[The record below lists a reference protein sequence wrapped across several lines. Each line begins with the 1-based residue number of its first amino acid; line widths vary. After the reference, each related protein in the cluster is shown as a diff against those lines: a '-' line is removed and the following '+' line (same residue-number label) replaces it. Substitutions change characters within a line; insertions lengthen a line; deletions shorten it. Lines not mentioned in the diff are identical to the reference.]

1 MRKNQLPS
9 YGESLAS
16 KFPEIA
22 KEWCYEKNGNLIPE
36 TTFAGSHKEVFW
48 KCAECGQIYKMKVC
62 NRTAP
67 SRTKRTNKCPIC
79 LGRIVI
85 PGFNSLKAK
94 FSELVKADWD
104 YELNTVDPDT
114 IPPRSN
120 KKYWWHCSNGHKY
133 QASVN
138 NKTSQTGGN
147 CPYCSHQKLTI
158 ENSLAMQN
166 PELAKEW
173 DYDKNTLTPY
183 DISAYSGQKVWWK
196 CINGH
201 SWQAKV
207 SNRNNGRGCPECS
220 KGKHSSFP
228 ELVIYYYVK
237 LFFPDA
243 INGAKIDNME
253 IDIFIPSIK
262 IGIEYDGEYYHNSQK
277 RITHDLLKNKKMQEH
292 NIHLIRIR
300 EDGCPT
306 MNSTTYCTVFT
317 FKYLSNY
324 SNFRVVIEKLL
335 LLLSKYTTKEIHIE
349 IDIDKVKNNILRE
362 LSTVPKGQDL
372 LSINPT
378 LSKEWDYKLNYPL
391 TPSMVLPKSSK
402 KVFWKCSKCGYIWE
416 SLISSRN
423 KGYGCPKCAKRQHYT
438 TKEWIEAAKRIHG
451 TKYDYT
457 KSIYINSKTPITITC
472 KIHGDFHQLPSEH
485 LQGKGCKYC
494 AKQAFHVIDSLA
506 NKYPDIA
513 SEWDY
518 ELNQSTGF
526 TPQNIGIDTTRLFY
540 WHCNN
545 GKNHSYKA
553 TIASRVYRHSKCA
566 ICHGK
571 QIDYTTSVAYLYPE
585 LAKEW
590 CEDNIYN
597 PTEVSVGSEK
607 KIKWKCANPD
617 HKPYFASVYA
627 RTKLGSKCPEC
638 SGNIKSPQSYKK
650 EVVSKFP
657 TIELLSDYKKSN
669 MRISCRCKLCGYE
682 WQPFPFN
689 LLRGK
694 GCPKCKNELTNC
706 NTSSHL
712 PKKKI

>member
-220 KGKHSSFP
+220 KGKHSS
-228 ELVIYYYVK
+228 
-237 LFFPDA
+237 A
-243 INGAKIDNME
+243 SA
-253 IDIFIPSIK
+253 
-262 IGIEYDGEYYHNSQK
+262 
-277 RITHDLLKNKKMQEH
+277 
-292 NIHLIRIR
+292 
-300 EDGCPT
+300 
-306 MNSTTYCTVFT
+306 
-317 FKYLSNY
+317 
-324 SNFRVVIEKLL
+324 
-335 LLLSKYTTKEIHIE
+335 
-349 IDIDKVKNNILRE
+349 
-362 LSTVPKGQDL
+362 
-372 LSINPT
+372 
-378 LSKEWDYKLNYPL
+378 
-391 TPSMVLPKSSK
+391 
-402 KVFWKCSKCGYIWE
+402 
-416 SLISSRN
+416 
-423 KGYGCPKCAKRQHYT
+423 
-438 TKEWIEAAKRIHG
+438 
-451 TKYDYT
+451 
-457 KSIYINSKTPITITC
+457 PI
-472 KIHGDFHQLPSEH
+472 QQMP
-485 LQGKGCKYC
+485 
-494 AKQAFHVIDSLA
+494 
-506 NKYPDIA
+506 
-513 SEWDY
+513 
-518 ELNQSTGF
+518 
-526 TPQNIGIDTTRLFY
+526 
-540 WHCNN
+540 
-545 GKNHSYKA
+545 
-553 TIASRVYRHSKCA
+553 
-566 ICHGK
+566 
-571 QIDYTTSVAYLYPE
+571 
-585 LAKEW
+585 
-590 CEDNIYN
+590 
-597 PTEVSVGSEK
+597 
-607 KIKWKCANPD
+607 
-617 HKPYFASVYA
+617 
-627 RTKLGSKCPEC
+627 
-638 SGNIKSPQSYKK
+638 
-650 EVVSKFP
+650 
-657 TIELLSDYKKSN
+657 
-669 MRISCRCKLCGYE
+669 
-682 WQPFPFN
+682 
-689 LLRGK
+689 
-694 GCPKCKNELTNC
+694 
-706 NTSSHL
+706 
-712 PKKKI
+712 